1 MESVLAYIFSTDFIS
16 AILRMS
22 TPLIL
27 CSMGVL
33 LVRKSG
39 IVCIAF
45 ESMMLAASF
54 GGVIGSAYSQSLLV
68 GVLCGVGL
76 SVAFAM
82 LFGYF
87 VLIMKANNM
96 LVSLALNT
104 LGSGGTV
111 FMLYA
116 FTGDRG
122 SSTNLRSL
130 QFPSVDLP
138 LISDIPVIGEVFSGL
153 NLMTYLA
160 MISVPVVYII
170 LMKTPLGLRIRAV
183 GENEG
188 AAESLGS
195 SPVRI
200 RFIALLIAGVLAG
213 FAGMYMS
220 MGYVSYF
227 TRDMISGRG
236 YIAIAAQNLGGSMPI
251 PTLIWALVFGA
262 SNAVAN
268 AFQAIN
274 LPPEFLQMFPYAAT
288 IIGLLLVGMK
298 INADEKRVKNQAN
311 ASAKMMEIKA
321 EQTNGKA

>member
-1 MESVLAYIFSTDFIS
+1 MESVLKYIFSTQFLV
-16 AILRMS
+16 AVLRMS

-45 ESMMLAASF
+45 ESMMLAAAF
-54 GGVIGSAYSQSLLV
+54 GGVIGSAYAQSLSV
-68 GVLCGVGL
+68 GILCGVGL
-76 SVAFAM
+76 SVLFAL

-87 VLIMKANNM
+87 VLILKANNM

-116 FTGDRG
+116 LTGDRG
-122 SSTNLRSL
+122 NSTSLASL
-130 QFPSVDLP
+130 QFPTVNIP
-138 LISDIPVIGEVFSGL
+138 FIQDIPVLGRILSGHNVL
-153 NLMTYLA
+153 TYVALL
-160 MISVPVVYII
+160 SVPVMFII

-188 AAESLGS
+188 AAESLGT
-195 SPVRI
+195 SPVKT
-200 RFIALLIAGVLAG
+200 RFIALIIAGVFAG

-220 MGYVSYF
+220 MGYVSAF

-236 YIAIAAQNLGGSMPI
+236 YIAIAAQNLGGSMPV
-251 PTLIWALVFGA
+251 PTFFWALVFGA
-262 SNAVAN
+262 SNAIAN

-274 LPPEFLQMFPYAAT
+274 MPPEFLQMFPYVAT
-288 IIGLLLVGMK
+288 VVGLMLVGMT
-298 INADEKRVKNQAN
+298 INRKKKREMHEIAVKCKKLKLEKESK
-311 ASAKMMEIKA
+311 
-321 EQTNGKA
+321 

>member
-1 MESVLAYIFSTDFIS
+1 MESVFKYIFSTDFIV

-39 IVCIAF
+39 VVCIAF

-54 GGVIGSAYSQSLLV
+54 GGVIGSAYSHSLWI
-68 GVLCGVGL
+68 GALCGIGM
-76 SVAFAM
+76 SIAFAM
-82 LFGYF
+82 LFGFF
-87 VLIMKANNM
+87 VLVMKANNM

-122 SSTNLRSL
+122 SSTNLSSL
-130 QFPSVDLP
+130 NFPVINIP
-138 LISDIPVIGEVFSGL
+138 LIQDIPVLGPILSGHS
-153 NLMTYLA
+153 LMTYLA
-160 MISVPVVYII
+160 LLSVPVVYIL

-195 SPVRI
+195 SPVKI
-200 RFIALLIAGVLAG
+200 RFAALLIAGILAG
-213 FAGMYMS
+213 MAGMYMS

-227 TRDMISGRG
+227 TRDMVSGRG
-236 YIAIAAQNLGGSMPI
+236 FIAIAAQNLGGSMPI
-251 PTLIWALVFGA
+251 PTLIWAFVFGA
-262 SNAVAN
+262 SNAIAN

-288 IIGLLLVGMK
+288 IIGLMLVGMR
-298 INADEKRVKNQAN
+298 INRKEKNTLRQIEEKTRRFVG
-311 ASAKMMEIKA
+311 AKEG
-321 EQTNGKA
+321 N